1 VILAF
6 GLIFLY
12 LIIAV
17 RRFIFVRRHLQAA
30 FEMSSIGDLR
40 YLKQTLSELSYG
52 SKFATETIF
61 ILLPFI
67 HAMFWLAI
75 LLLRPI
81 PKRNINE

>member
-1 VILAF
+1 
-6 GLIFLY
+6 
-12 LIIAV
+12 
-17 RRFIFVRRHLQAA
+17 
-30 FEMSSIGDLR
+30 MSSIGDLR